1 VRTLND
7 HWLVASA
14 EILMEN
20 TTDRSTDS
28 FALPRPDAATDHI
41 RGSASAPVTVIEYG
55 DFESP
60 SCGHARIGL
69 KILLDHFGD
78 RVRFVFRHY
87 PEIEIHPH
95 AERAA
100 EAAEAAGAQGRFWP
114 YYGVLFEHQEYLSER
129 DLRQYAAQVGL
140 DLERYDN
147 EMNDR
152 LYRQRVQQHA
162 MDGRKLGIRAM
173 PTFFVNGKLTDVSFG
188 LRHLEDAVD
197 RELRMI
203 DSA

>member
-1 VRTLND
+1 
-7 HWLVASA
+7 
-14 EILMEN
+14 MEN
-20 TTDRSTDS
+20 TTDHLTGTST
-28 FALPRPDAATDHI
+28 LLRPDVAADHI
-41 RGSASAPVTVIEYG
+41 LGSASAPVTIIEYG

-60 SCGHARIGL
+60 SCGRAHVGL
-69 KILLDHFGD
+69 KILLGHFGD

-100 EAAEAAGAQGRFWP
+100 EAGEAAGAQGRFWP
-114 YYGVLFEHQEYLSER
+114 YYDVLFEHREYLSER
-129 DLRQYAAQVGL
+129 HLRQYAAQVGV

-147 EMNDR
+147 EMNDH

-162 MDGRKLGIRAM
+162 MDGRNLGIRAM
-173 PTFFVNGKLTDVSFG
+173 PTFFIDGILTDVSFG

-197 RELRMI
+197 HELRMI
-203 DSA
+203 DST